1 MLKKEPK
8 KVLKKYGSSFF
19 WASQFLGKDLSD
31 QIARLYKFCR
41 YVDNIADSNAPNRES
56 ILKNIKY
63 HLTSDVKEN
72 QPIVVREFKDLVV
85 ESSISIDAAD
95 DLMDGMLGD
104 QNFTEVK
111 DETELL
117 KYCHAVAGAVG
128 VMVQKILNCKDNES
142 TYFAIDLGVAMQL
155 TNIARDVLE
164 DAANGRKYIPKTWL
178 DVRPERIVKK
188 DTEDFEI
195 VSIAIERI
203 VLLADKYYESALIG
217 IHYIPVKSRIAIAI
231 ALRLYREIGIKL
243 VQGGSKWWEGRT
255 IVNNT
260 KKVKLSLYSL
270 VDLLPSVIKPHDKN
284 LHKKMNGLT
293 GAQKF

>member
-19 WASQFLGKDLSD
+19 WASQFLGKSLSD

-41 YVDNIADSNAPNRES
+41 YVDNIADSDAPNRES

-63 HLTSDVKEN
+63 HLINDGKEN
-72 QPIVVREFKDLVV
+72 QPDVVREFKELVV
-85 ESSISIDAAD
+85 ESSISINAAD
-95 DLMDGMLGD
+95 DLMDGMLSD

-117 KYCHAVAGAVG
+117 KYCHAVAGTVG
-128 VMVQKILNCKDNES
+128 IMVQKILNCRDIES

-164 DAANGRKYIPKTWL
+164 DATNSRKYIPKTWL
-178 DVRPERIVKK
+178 DVRPEKIAIK
-188 DTEDFEI
+188 DIEDHEI
-195 VSIAIERI
+195 VSRAIERT
-203 VLLADKYYESALIG
+203 VSLADQYYQSALIG
-217 IHYIPVKSRIAIAI
+217 IHYIPIKSRIAIAI

-243 VQGGSKWWEGRT
+243 VRDGSRWWEGRT
-255 IVNNT
+255 IVGNT
-260 KKVKLSLYSL
+260 SKVKLSLYSL
-270 VDLLPSVIKPHDKN
+270 VDLLPLEIKPHDRN
-284 LHKKMNGLT
+284 LHRKMNGLT

>member
-19 WASQFLGKDLSD
+19 WASQFLGKDLSN

-41 YVDNIADSNAPNRES
+41 YVDNIADSDAPNRES

-63 HLTSDVKEN
+63 HLTNDGKEN
-72 QPIVVREFKDLVV
+72 QPIVVKEFKELVD

-95 DLMDGMLGD
+95 DLMNGMLGD

-117 KYCHAVAGAVG
+117 KYCHAVAGTVG
-128 VMVQKILNCKDNES
+128 VMVQKILNCKDDES
-142 TYFAIDLGVAMQL
+142 AYFAIDLGVAMQL

-164 DAANGRKYIPKTWL
+164 DAVTGRKYIPRTWL
-178 DVRPERIVKK
+178 DVRPERIAMK
-188 DTEDFEI
+188 DVEDFEI
-195 VSIAIERI
+195 VSRAIERI
-203 VLLADKYYESALIG
+203 VSLADQYYHSALIG
-217 IHYIPVKSRIAIAI
+217 IHYIPIKSRIAIAI

-243 VQGGSKWWEGRT
+243 VQGGSKWWKGRT

-260 KKVKLSLYSL
+260 TKVKLSLYSL
-270 VDLLPSVIKPHDKN
+270 FDLFPLEIKPHDKN

>member
-19 WASQFLGKDLSD
+19 WASQFLGKDLSN

-41 YVDNIADSNAPNRES
+41 YVDNIADSDAPNRES

-63 HLTSDVKEN
+63 HLTNDGKEN
-72 QPIVVREFKDLVV
+72 QPIVVKEFKELVD

-95 DLMDGMLGD
+95 DLMNGMLGD

-117 KYCHAVAGAVG
+117 KYCHAVAGTVG
-128 VMVQKILNCKDNES
+128 VMVQKILNCKDDES
-142 TYFAIDLGVAMQL
+142 VYFAIDLGVAMQL

-164 DAANGRKYIPKTWL
+164 DAVTGRKYIPRTWL
-178 DVRPERIVKK
+178 DVRPERIAMK
-188 DTEDFEI
+188 DVEDFEV
-195 VSIAIERI
+195 VSRAIERI
-203 VLLADKYYESALIG
+203 VSLADQYYQSALIG
-217 IHYIPVKSRIAIAI
+217 IHYIPIKSRIAIAI

-243 VQGGSKWWEGRT
+243 VQGGSKWWKGRT

-260 KKVKLSLYSL
+260 TKVKLSLYSL
-270 VDLLPSVIKPHDKN
+270 VDLFPLEIKPHDKN

>member
-85 ESSISIDAAD
+85 ESSISIDAAV

-117 KYCHAVAGAVG
+117 KYCHAVAGTVG

-178 DVRPERIVKK
+178 DIRPERIVKK

-270 VDLLPSVIKPHDKN
+270 VDLFPSAIKPHDKN

>member
-270 VDLLPSVIKPHDKN
+270 VDLFPSVIKPHDKN

>member
-19 WASQFLGKDLSD
+19 WASQFLGKDLSN

-41 YVDNIADSNAPNRES
+41 YVDNIADSDAPNRES

-63 HLTSDVKEN
+63 HLTNDGKEN
-72 QPIVVREFKDLVV
+72 QPIVVKEFKELVD

-95 DLMDGMLGD
+95 DLMNGMLGD

-117 KYCHAVAGAVG
+117 KYCHAVAGTVG
-128 VMVQKILNCKDNES
+128 VMVQKILNCKDVES
-142 TYFAIDLGVAMQL
+142 AYFAIDLGVAMQL

-164 DAANGRKYIPKTWL
+164 DAVTGRKYIPRTWL
-178 DVRPERIVKK
+178 DVRPERIAMK
-188 DTEDFEI
+188 DVEDFEV
-195 VSIAIERI
+195 VSRAIERI
-203 VLLADKYYESALIG
+203 VSLADQYYQSALIG
-217 IHYIPVKSRIAIAI
+217 IHYIPIKSRIAIAI

-243 VQGGSKWWEGRT
+243 VQGGSKWWKGRT

-260 KKVKLSLYSL
+260 TKVKLSLYSL
-270 VDLLPSVIKPHDKN
+270 VDLFPLEIKPHDKN

>member
-19 WASQFLGKDLSD
+19 WASQFLGKDLSG

-41 YVDNIADSNAPNRES
+41 YVDNIADSDAPNRES

-63 HLTSDVKEN
+63 HLTNDGKEN
-72 QPIVVREFKDLVV
+72 QPIVVKEFKELVD

-95 DLMDGMLGD
+95 DLMNGMLGD

-117 KYCHAVAGAVG
+117 KYCHAVAGTVG
-128 VMVQKILNCKDNES
+128 VMVQKILNCKDDES
-142 TYFAIDLGVAMQL
+142 AYFAIDLGVAMQL

-164 DAANGRKYIPKTWL
+164 DAVTGRKYIPRTWL
-178 DVRPERIVKK
+178 DVRPERIAMK
-188 DTEDFEI
+188 DVEDFEI
-195 VSIAIERI
+195 VSRAIERI
-203 VLLADKYYESALIG
+203 VSLADQYYQSALIG
-217 IHYIPVKSRIAIAI
+217 IHYIPIKSRIAIAI

-243 VQGGSKWWEGRT
+243 VQGGSKWWKGRT

-260 KKVKLSLYSL
+260 TKVKLSLYSL
-270 VDLLPSVIKPHDKN
+270 VDLFPLEIKPHDKN

-293 GAQKF
+293 GAQKL

>member
-19 WASQFLGKDLSD
+19 WASQFLGKSLSD

-41 YVDNIADSNAPNRES
+41 YVDNIADSDAPNRES

-63 HLTSDVKEN
+63 HLTNDGKEN
-72 QPIVVREFKDLVV
+72 QPIVVKEFKELVD

-95 DLMDGMLGD
+95 DLMNGMLGD

-117 KYCHAVAGAVG
+117 KYCHAVAGTVG
-128 VMVQKILNCKDNES
+128 VMVQKILNCKDDES
-142 TYFAIDLGVAMQL
+142 AYFAIDLGVAMQL

-164 DAANGRKYIPKTWL
+164 DAVTGRKYIPRTWL
-178 DVRPERIVKK
+178 DVRPERIAMK
-188 DTEDFEI
+188 DVEDFEI
-195 VSIAIERI
+195 VSRAIEKI
-203 VLLADKYYESALIG
+203 VSLADQYYQSALIG
-217 IHYIPVKSRIAIAI
+217 IHYIPIKSRIAIAI

-243 VQGGSKWWEGRT
+243 VQGGSKWWKGRT

-260 KKVKLSLYSL
+260 TKIKLSLYSL
-270 VDLLPSVIKPHDKN
+270 FDLFPLEIKPHDKN

>member
-19 WASQFLGKDLSD
+19 WASQFLGKDLSN

-41 YVDNIADSNAPNRES
+41 YVDNIADSDAPNRES

-63 HLTSDVKEN
+63 HLTNDGKEN
-72 QPIVVREFKDLVV
+72 QPIVVKEFKELVD

-95 DLMDGMLGD
+95 DLMNGMLGD

-117 KYCHAVAGAVG
+117 KYCHAVAGTVG
-128 VMVQKILNCKDNES
+128 VMVQKILNCKDDES
-142 TYFAIDLGVAMQL
+142 VYFAIDLGVAMQL

-164 DAANGRKYIPKTWL
+164 DAVTGRKYIPRTWL
-178 DVRPERIVKK
+178 DVRPERIAMK
-188 DTEDFEI
+188 DVEDFEI
-195 VSIAIERI
+195 VSRAIERI
-203 VLLADKYYESALIG
+203 VSLADQYYQSALIG
-217 IHYIPVKSRIAIAI
+217 IHYIPIKSRIAIAI

-243 VQGGSKWWEGRT
+243 VQGGSKWWKGRT

-260 KKVKLSLYSL
+260 TKIKLSLYSL
-270 VDLLPSVIKPHDKN
+270 FDLFPLEIKPHDKN